1 MRADINQRTGA
12 MQQAVEI
19 FLIHDEFFPF
29 NAPLRLSSRKTVPK
43 SAVMERKSSADASL
57 SAYLY
62 LSALRLQC
70 ADAG

>member
-29 NAPLRLSSRKTVPK
+29 NAPLRL
-43 SAVMERKSSADASL
+43 
-57 SAYLY
+57 
-62 LSALRLQC
+62 
-70 ADAG
+70 